1 MKDMLGRDAVVSVET
16 ARDIFDKNFALP
28 EILSED
34 ISITDAEGRILAKD
48 IVSPVNLPDFDRSS
62 MDGYA
67 VRAQDTFGATESL
80 PAYLQIIGEV
90 LMGEEPHIEISKGTA
105 ARISTGGMLPK
116 GADAVVIL
124 EHTQIIDKNSI
135 EALYSVAPNEN
146 VVQVGEDIKKGEALV
161 KKGHKIRPQDI
172 GAFAGIGID
181 KITVYSKPKVAVI
194 TTGNEIIDIK
204 GDSELG
210 CVRDINSYYLS
221 SLIHSDGGVPIRKGI
236 IKDDYSEL
244 RSAVEESLS
253 EADVVVLSGGSSVG
267 ARDLTAKVINDIGK
281 QGVLVHGVSIKPGKP
296 TIIGVVN
303 KKPVFGLPGH
313 PVAVGVSYGLF
324 VKRVIRSL
332 TGIIL
337 KDGESADRMV
347 KARLLKNIASASG
360 REDYIRVQL
369 KNEDNE
375 LTASPILGKSGLI
388 STLVKATGYIVIPEN
403 RLGLEAGEMVE
414 VYLYE

>member
-1 MKDMLGRDAVVSVET
+1 MDSHAV
-16 ARDIFDKNFALP
+16 
-28 EILSED
+28 
-34 ISITDAEGRILAKD
+34 IS
-48 IVSPVNLPDFDRSS
+48 P
-62 MDGYA
+62 
-67 VRAQDTFGATESL
+67 DTFGATERL
-80 PAYLQIIGEV
+80 PAYLQVIGEV
-90 LMGEEPHIEISKGTA
+90 LMGEEPAIVISKGTA
-105 ARISTGGMLPK
+105 AKISTGGMLPK

-124 EHTQIIDKNSI
+124 EHTQAIEKNSI
-135 EALYSVAPNEN
+135 EALYSVAPGEN
-146 VVQVGEDIKKGEALV
+146 VVQSGEDIKKGEV
-161 KKGHKIRPQDI
+161 IIKKGHKIRPQDI

-181 KITVYSKPKVAVI
+181 RVAVYAKPKVAVI

-204 GDSELG
+204 ENSRFG

-221 SLIHSDGGVPIRKGI
+221 SLINSDGGVPIKKGI

-244 RSAVEESLS
+244 RRTVEESLS

-267 ARDLTAKVINDIGK
+267 TRDLTAKVINDIGK
-281 QGVLVHGVSIKPGKP
+281 PGVLVHGVSIKPGKP

-332 TGIIL
+332 TGIAL
-337 KDGESADRMV
+337 KDLVFADRMV

-360 REDYIRVQL
+360 REDYIRVEIR
-369 KNEDNE
+369 NEDGE
-375 LTASPILGKSGLI
+375 LTALPILGKSGLI

-403 RLGLEAGEMVE
+403 RLGIEAGEIVE
-414 VYLYE
+414 VYLYD

>member
-16 ARDIFDKNFALP
+16 ARDIFDKNFTLP
-28 EILSED
+28 EMLSEY
-34 ISITDAEGRILAKD
+34 ISILDAAGRITAKD

-90 LMGEEPHIEISKGTA
+90 LMGEEPHIEISKGA
-105 ARISTGGMLPK
+105 AAKISTGGMLPK

>member
-1 MKDMLGRDAVVSVET
+1 MQ
-16 ARDIFDKNFALP
+16 
-28 EILSED
+28 SED
-34 ISITDAEGRILAKD
+34 ISITSAAGRIITKD
-48 IVSPVNLPDFDRSS
+48 IVSPVDLPDFNRSS

-90 LMGEEPHIEISKGTA
+90 LMGEEPGVVINKGTA
-105 ARISTGGMLPK
+105 AKISTGGMLPK
-116 GADAVVIL
+116 GSDAVAIL
-124 EHTQIIDKNSI
+124 EHAQAIDKNSI
-135 EALYSVAPNEN
+135 EALYSVAPGEN

-181 KITVYSKPKVAVI
+181 RVAVYAKPKVAVI

-204 GDSELG
+204 EDSRFG

-221 SLIHSDGGVPIRKGI
+221 TVINNDGGIPVRKGI
-236 IKDDYSEL
+236 SKDDYSQL
-244 RSAVEESLS
+244 RRMIEESLS
-253 EADVVVLSGGSSVG
+253 GADVVVLSGGSSVG

-281 QGVLVHGVSIKPGKP
+281 PGVLVHGISIKPGKP

-303 KKPVFGLPGH
+303 NKPVFGLPGH

-324 VKRVIRSL
+324 VKRVIRSI
-332 TGIIL
+332 TGIVL
-337 KDGESADRMV
+337 KDGEFADRMV

-360 REDYIRVQL
+360 REDYIRIEIR
-369 KNEDNE
+369 NE
-375 LTASPILGKSGLI
+375 
-388 STLVKATGYIVIPEN
+388 
-403 RLGLEAGEMVE
+403 
-414 VYLYE
+414 

>member
-1 MKDMLGRDAVVSVET
+1 MIKDMLGRDAVVSVKT
-16 ARDIFDKNFALP
+16 AREIFDKNFNILP
-28 EILSED
+28 LQSED
-34 ISITDAEGRILAKD
+34 ISITSAAGRIIAKD
-48 IVSPVNLPDFDRSS
+48 IVSPVDLPDFYRSS

-80 PAYLQIIGEV
+80 PVYLQIIGEV
-90 LMGEEPHIEISKGTA
+90 LMGEELGVVINKGTA
-105 ARISTGGMLPK
+105 AKISTGGMLPK
-116 GADAVVIL
+116 GSDAVAIL
-124 EHTQIIDKNSI
+124 EHAQAIDKNSI
-135 EALYSVAPNEN
+135 EALYSVAPGEN

-181 KITVYSKPKVAVI
+181 RVAVYAKPKVAVI

-204 GDSELG
+204 EDSRFG

-221 SLIHSDGGVPIRKGI
+221 TVINNDGGIPVRKGI
-236 IKDDYSEL
+236 SKDDYSQL
-244 RSAVEESLS
+244 RRMIEESLS
-253 EADVVVLSGGSSVG
+253 GADVVVLSGGSSVG

-281 QGVLVHGVSIKPGKP
+281 PGVLVHGISIKPGKP

-303 KKPVFGLPGH
+303 NKPVFGLPGH

-324 VKRVIRSL
+324 VKRVIRSI
-332 TGIIL
+332 TGIAL
-337 KDGESADRMV
+337 KDGEFADRMV

-360 REDYIRVQL
+360 REDYIRIEIR
-369 KNEDNE
+369 NEDGE
-375 LTASPILGKSGLI
+375 LTALPILGKSGLI

-403 RLGLEAGEMVE
+403 RLGIEAGEMVE
-414 VYLYE
+414 VFLY

>member
-1 MKDMLGRDAVVSVET
+1 MKDMLGRDAVVNAET
-16 ARDIFDKNFALP
+16 AREIFDKNFTLP

-34 ISITDAEGRILAKD
+34 ISILDAAGRITAKD
-48 IVSPVNLPDFDRSS
+48 IVSPVDLPDFSRSS

-80 PAYLQIIGEV
+80 PAYLQIIGDV
-90 LMGEEPHIEISKGTA
+90 LMGEEPAIVINKGTA

-124 EHTQIIDKNSI
+124 EHTQTIDKNSI
-135 EALYSVAPNEN
+135 EALYSAAPGEN
-146 VVQVGEDIKKGEALV
+146 IVQVREDIKKGEVLV

-181 KITVYSKPKVAVI
+181 RITVYAKPKVAVI

-204 GDSELG
+204 EDSRFG

-221 SLIHSDGGVPIRKGI
+221 SLINSDGGVPIRKGI

-253 EADVVVLSGGSSVG
+253 EADVVILSGGSSVG

-281 QGVLVHGVSIKPGKP
+281 PGVLIHGVSIKPGKP

-332 TGIIL
+332 AGIVL
-337 KDGESADRMV
+337 KDVEFADRMV
-347 KARLLKNIASASG
+347 KARLLKNVASASG
-360 REDYIRVQL
+360 REDYIRVEL
-369 KNEDNE
+369 RSENGE
-375 LTASPILGKSGLI
+375 LTALPILGKSGLI

-403 RLGLEAGEMVE
+403 RLGIEAGEMVE
-414 VYLYE
+414 VFLYD

>member
-16 ARDIFDKNFALP
+16 AREIFDKNFGLP
-28 EILSED
+28 EMLSED
-34 ISITDAEGRILAKD
+34 ISVLDAAGRITAKD
-48 IVSPVNLPDFDRSS
+48 IISSVDLPDFARSS

-67 VRAQDTFGATESL
+67 VRAQDTFGATENL
-80 PAYLQIIGEV
+80 PAYFQIIGEV
-90 LMGEEPHIEISKGTA
+90 LMGEKPHIEINKGTA
-105 ARISTGGMLPK
+105 AKISTGGMLPK
-116 GADAVVIL
+116 GSDAVVIL
-124 EHTQIIDKNSI
+124 EHTQAIDKNSI
-135 EALYSVAPNEN
+135 EALYSVAPGEN
-146 VVQVGEDIKKGEALV
+146 VVQVGEDIKKGEALI

-181 KITVYSKPKVAVI
+181 SVVVYAKPKVAVI

-204 GDSELG
+204 EDSKFG

-221 SLIHSDGGVPIRKGI
+221 TVINNDGGIPVRKGI
-236 IKDDYSEL
+236 IKDDYSQL
-244 RSAVEESLS
+244 RRTIEESLS

-281 QGVLVHGVSIKPGKP
+281 PGVLIHGVSIKPGKP
-296 TIIGVVN
+296 TIIGIVN

-332 TGIIL
+332 TGIVL
-337 KDGESADRMV
+337 KDGEPVDRMV

-360 REDYIRVQL
+360 REDHIRV
-369 KNEDNE
+369 E
-375 LTASPILGKSGLI
+375 LRAENNGLVALPILGKSGLI
-388 STLVKATGYIVIPEN
+388 STLVKATGYLVIPEN
-403 RLGLEAGEMVE
+403 RLGIEAGEIVE

>member
-1 MKDMLGRDAVVSVET
+1 MKDMLGRDAVVSVEA
-16 ARDIFDKNFALP
+16 AREIFDKNFNLP
-28 EILSED
+28 KIATKD
-34 ISITDAEGRILAKD
+34 ISIIDAEGRIIAKD
-48 IVSPVNLPDFDRSS
+48 IVSPVDLPDFDRSS

-67 VRAQDTFGATESL
+67 VIAQDTFGATESL
-80 PAYLQIIGEV
+80 PAYLQVIGEV
-90 LMGEEPHIEISKGTA
+90 LMGEEPAIVISKGTA
-105 ARISTGGMLPK
+105 AKISTGGMLPK

-124 EHTQIIDKNSI
+124 EHTQAIEKNSI
-135 EALYSVAPNEN
+135 EALYSVAPGEN
-146 VVQVGEDIKKGEALV
+146 VVQSGEDIKKGEV
-161 KKGHKIRPQDI
+161 IIKKGHKIRPQDI

-181 KITVYSKPKVAVI
+181 RVAVYAKPKVAVI

-204 GDSELG
+204 ENSRFG

-221 SLIHSDGGVPIRKGI
+221 SLINSDGGVPIKKGI

-244 RSAVEESLS
+244 RRTVEESLS

-267 ARDLTAKVINDIGK
+267 TRDLTAKVINDIGK
-281 QGVLVHGVSIKPGKP
+281 PGVLVHGVSIKPGKP

-332 TGIIL
+332 TGIAL
-337 KDGESADRMV
+337 KDLVFADRMV

-360 REDYIRVQL
+360 REDYIRVEIR
-369 KNEDNE
+369 NEDGE
-375 LTASPILGKSGLI
+375 LTALPILGKSGLI

-403 RLGLEAGEMVE
+403 RLGIEAGEIVE
-414 VYLYE
+414 VYLYD

>member
-1 MKDMLGRDAVVSVET
+1 MKDMLGRDAVVSVEA
-16 ARDIFDKNFALP
+16 AREIFDKNFNLP
-28 EILSED
+28 KIATKD
-34 ISITDAEGRILAKD
+34 ISIIDAAGRIIAKD
-48 IVSPVNLPDFDRSS
+48 IVSPVDLPDFDRSS

-67 VRAQDTFGATESL
+67 VIAQDTFGATESL
-80 PAYLQIIGEV
+80 PAYLQVIGEV
-90 LMGEEPHIEISKGTA
+90 LMGEEPAIVISKGTA
-105 ARISTGGMLPK
+105 AKISTGGMLPK

-124 EHTQIIDKNSI
+124 EHTQAIEKNSI
-135 EALYSVAPNEN
+135 EALYSVAPGEN
-146 VVQVGEDIKKGEALV
+146 VVQSGEDIKKGEV
-161 KKGHKIRPQDI
+161 IIKKGHKIRPQDI

-181 KITVYSKPKVAVI
+181 RVAVYAKPKVAVI

-204 GDSELG
+204 ENSRFG

-221 SLIHSDGGVPIRKGI
+221 SLINSDGGVPIKKGI

-244 RSAVEESLS
+244 RRTVEESLS

-267 ARDLTAKVINDIGK
+267 TRDLTAKVINDIGK
-281 QGVLVHGVSIKPGKP
+281 PGVLVHGVSIKPGKP

-332 TGIIL
+332 TGIAL
-337 KDGESADRMV
+337 KDLVFADRMV

-360 REDYIRVQL
+360 REDYIRVEIR
-369 KNEDNE
+369 NEDGE
-375 LTASPILGKSGLI
+375 LTALPILGKSGLI

-403 RLGLEAGEMVE
+403 RLGIEAGEIVE
-414 VYLYE
+414 VYLYD

>member
-16 ARDIFDKNFALP
+16 AREIFDKNFALP

-34 ISITDAEGRILAKD
+34 ISITDTEGRILAKD

-80 PAYLQIIGEV
+80 PAYLQVIGEV
-90 LMGEEPHIEISKGTA
+90 LMGEKPDVEISKGTA
-105 ARISTGGMLPK
+105 AKISTGGMLPK
-116 GADAVVIL
+116 GSDAVVIL
-124 EHTQIIDKNSI
+124 EHTQAIDKNSI
-135 EALYSVAPNEN
+135 EALYSVAPKEN

-161 KKGHKIRPQDI
+161 KKGHKIRTQDI

-204 GDSELG
+204 EDSKIG

-221 SLIHSDGGVPIRKGI
+221 SLIHSDGGIPIIKGI
-236 IKDDYSEL
+236 IKDDYSQL
-244 RSAVEESLS
+244 RKTIEESLS
-253 EADVVVLSGGSSVG
+253 EEDVVVLSGGSSVG
-267 ARDLTAKVINDIGK
+267 ARDLTAKVINDIGRP
-281 QGVLVHGVSIKPGKP
+281 GVLVHGVSIKPGKP

-324 VKRVIRSL
+324 VKR
-332 TGIIL
+332 IIKKLSGTTL
-337 KDGESADRMV
+337 KDSGFTDRKV
-347 KARLLKNIASASG
+347 KARILKNVASASG
-360 REDYIRVQL
+360 REDYIRVEL
-369 KNEDNE
+369 KNENGE
-375 LTASPILGKSGLI
+375 MTALPVLGKSGLI

-403 RLGLEAGEMVE
+403 RLGIEAGEMVE

>member
-16 ARDIFDKNFALP
+16 ARDIFDKNFTLP
-28 EILSED
+28 EMLSEY
-34 ISITDAEGRILAKD
+34 ISILDAAGRITAKD

-324 VKRVIRSL
+324 VERVIRSL

>member
-1 MKDMLGRDAVVSVET
+1 MRDMLGREAVVSVKT
-16 ARDIFDKNFALP
+16 AREIFDKNFNIPQLQ
-28 EILSED
+28 SEV
-34 ISITDAEGRILAKD
+34 ISITNAAGRIMAKD
-48 IVSPVNLPDFDRSS
+48 TVSPVDLPDFKRSS

-80 PAYLQIIGEV
+80 PAYLQVIGEV
-90 LMGEEPHIEISKGTA
+90 LMGEEPHFEISKGTA
-105 ARISTGGMLPK
+105 AKISTGGMLPK
-116 GADAVVIL
+116 GSDAVAIL
-124 EHTQIIDKNSI
+124 EHTQAIDKNSI
-135 EALYSVAPNEN
+135 EALDSVAPGEN
-146 VVQVGEDIKKGEALV
+146 VVQAGEDIKKGEALV

-181 KITVYSKPKVAVI
+181 RVTVYAKPKVAVL
-194 TTGNEIIDIK
+194 TTGNEIVDIK
-204 GDSELG
+204 ANAKLG
-210 CVRDINSYYLS
+210 QVRDINSYYLL
-221 SLIHSDGGVPIRKGI
+221 SLINSDGGVPIKKGI

-244 RSAVEESLS
+244 RRTVEESLS

-281 QGVLVHGVSIKPGKP
+281 PGVLVHGVSIKPGKP

-332 TGIIL
+332 TGIVL
-337 KDGESADRMV
+337 KDNEFSDKIV

-360 REDYIRVQL
+360 REDYIRVEIR
-369 KNEDNE
+369 NEDGE
-375 LTASPILGKSGLI
+375 LTALPILGKSGLI

-403 RLGLEAGEMVE
+403 RLGIEAGEIVD

>member
-1 MKDMLGRDAVVSVET
+1 MIKDMLGRDAVVSVKT
-16 ARDIFDKNFALP
+16 AREIFDKNFNILP
-28 EILSED
+28 LQSED
-34 ISITDAEGRILAKD
+34 ISITSAAGRIITKD
-48 IVSPVNLPDFDRSS
+48 IVSPVDLPDFNRSS

-90 LMGEEPHIEISKGTA
+90 LMGEELGVVINKGTA
-105 ARISTGGMLPK
+105 AKISTGGMLPK
-116 GADAVVIL
+116 GSDAVAIL
-124 EHTQIIDKNSI
+124 EHAQAIDKNSI
-135 EALYSVAPNEN
+135 EALYSVAPGEN

-181 KITVYSKPKVAVI
+181 RVAVYAKPKVAVI

-204 GDSELG
+204 EDSRFG

-221 SLIHSDGGVPIRKGI
+221 TVINNDGGIPVRKGI
-236 IKDDYSEL
+236 SKDDYSQL
-244 RSAVEESLS
+244 RRMIEESLS
-253 EADVVVLSGGSSVG
+253 GADVVVLSGGSSVG

-281 QGVLVHGVSIKPGKP
+281 PGVLVHGISIKPGKP

-303 KKPVFGLPGH
+303 NKPVFGLPGH

-324 VKRVIRSL
+324 VKRVIRSI
-332 TGIIL
+332 TGIVL
-337 KDGESADRMV
+337 KDGEFADRMV

-360 REDYIRVQL
+360 REDYIRIEIR
-369 KNEDNE
+369 NEDGE
-375 LTASPILGKSGLI
+375 LTALPILGKSGLI

-403 RLGLEAGEMVE
+403 RLGIEAGEMVE
-414 VYLYE
+414 VFLY

>member
-1 MKDMLGRDAVVSVET
+1 MKDMLGRDAVVSVEA
-16 ARDIFDKNFALP
+16 ARDIFDKNFTLP
-28 EILSED
+28 EMLSEY
-34 ISITDAEGRILAKD
+34 ISILDAAGRITAKD

-124 EHTQIIDKNSI
+124 EHTQAIDKNSI
-135 EALYSVAPNEN
+135 EALYSVAPAEN

-244 RSAVEESLS
+244 RRTVEESLS

-337 KDGESADRMV
+337 KDGESADRKV
-347 KARLLKNIASASG
+347 SARLLKNIASASG

>member
-1 MKDMLGRDAVVSVET
+1 MIKDMLGRDAVVSVKT
-16 ARDIFDKNFALP
+16 AREIFDKNFNILP
-28 EILSED
+28 LQSED
-34 ISITDAEGRILAKD
+34 ISITSAAGRIITKD
-48 IVSPVNLPDFDRSS
+48 IVSPVDLPDFNRSS

-90 LMGEEPHIEISKGTA
+90 LMGEEPGVVINKGTA
-105 ARISTGGMLPK
+105 AKISTGGMLPK
-116 GADAVVIL
+116 GSDAVAIL
-124 EHTQIIDKNSI
+124 EHAQAIDKNSI
-135 EALYSVAPNEN
+135 EALYSVAPGEN

-181 KITVYSKPKVAVI
+181 RVAVYAKPKVAVI

-204 GDSELG
+204 EDSRFG

-221 SLIHSDGGVPIRKGI
+221 TVINNDGGIPVRKGI
-236 IKDDYSEL
+236 SKDDYSQL
-244 RSAVEESLS
+244 RRMIEESLS
-253 EADVVVLSGGSSVG
+253 GADVVVLSGGSSVG

-281 QGVLVHGVSIKPGKP
+281 PGVLVHGISIKPGKP

-303 KKPVFGLPGH
+303 NKPVFGLPGH

-324 VKRVIRSL
+324 VKRVIRSI
-332 TGIIL
+332 TGIVL
-337 KDGESADRMV
+337 KDGEFADRMV

-360 REDYIRVQL
+360 REDYIRIEIR
-369 KNEDNE
+369 NEDGE
-375 LTASPILGKSGLI
+375 LTALPILGKSGLI

-403 RLGLEAGEMVE
+403 RLGIEAGEMVE
-414 VYLYE
+414 VFLY

>member
-16 ARDIFDKNFALP
+16 ARDIFDKNFTLP
-28 EILSED
+28 EMLSEY
-34 ISITDAEGRILAKD
+34 ISILDAAGRITAKD

>member
-1 MKDMLGRDAVVSVET
+1 MIKDMLGRDAVVSVKT
-16 ARDIFDKNFALP
+16 AREIFDKNFNILP
-28 EILSED
+28 LQSED
-34 ISITDAEGRILAKD
+34 ISITSAAGRIITKD
-48 IVSPVNLPDFDRSS
+48 IVSPVDLPDFNRSS

-90 LMGEEPHIEISKGTA
+90 LMGEEPGVVINKGTA
-105 ARISTGGMLPK
+105 AKISTGGMLPK
-116 GADAVVIL
+116 GSDAVAIL
-124 EHTQIIDKNSI
+124 EHAQAIDKNSI
-135 EALYSVAPNEN
+135 EALYSVAPGEN

-181 KITVYSKPKVAVI
+181 RVAVYAKPKVAVI

-204 GDSELG
+204 EDSRFG

-221 SLIHSDGGVPIRKGI
+221 TVINNDGGIPVRKGI
-236 IKDDYSEL
+236 IKDDYSQL
-244 RSAVEESLS
+244 RRMIEESLS
-253 EADVVVLSGGSSVG
+253 GADVVVLSGGSSVG

-281 QGVLVHGVSIKPGKP
+281 PGVLVHGISIKPGKP

-303 KKPVFGLPGH
+303 NKPVFGLPGH

-324 VKRVIRSL
+324 VKRVIRSI
-332 TGIIL
+332 TGIVL
-337 KDGESADRMV
+337 KDGEFADRMV

-360 REDYIRVQL
+360 REDYIRIEIR
-369 KNEDNE
+369 NEDGE
-375 LTASPILGKSGLI
+375 LTALPILGKSGLI

-403 RLGLEAGEMVE
+403 RLGIEAGEMVE
-414 VYLYE
+414 VFLY